1 MQAEDH
7 VTGDAIHRIPGASR
21 PSGGRRRVLI
31 ACDGSAG
38 AAEAIE
44 DLARA
49 GLPEQL
55 EALAVFVH
63 DNTHPENGCRF
74 SNAAQLDYFAL
85 ARGSE
90 CPGRRIAEAARSQLL
105 TVFPRWR
112 VEMEMNTDTPAGGIL
127 GAAAV
132 WQPDL
137 LVVGAHGHSGCE
149 GLLLGSVA
157 RRIARTAWCPVRIA
171 RAPRRSRGRN
181 VRVILA
187 ADGTPTDKAVIQAV
201 STRAWPVRA
210 EIQILTV
217 VDRHLNELT
226 AGKGSFTAAWKQQH
240 GRSADTYA
248 CQVADRLRNRLCSA
262 GMSAETLIFEGD
274 SARRVVEHA
283 IAWEADCIFVGGA
296 SERGATVPVNNAAF
310 RIAASAPCSVEIA
323 RAKKP
328 CLP

>member
-1 MQAEDH
+1 MQTN
-7 VTGDAIHRIPGASR
+7 VTRDAIHRIPGDSR
-21 PSGGRRRVLI
+21 PSGDLRRVLI
-31 ACDGSAG
+31 AYDGSAG

-49 GLPEQL
+49 SLPEQL
-55 EALAVFVH
+55 EALVVFVH
-63 DNTHPENGCRF
+63 DNTHPENVCRF

-90 CPGRRIAEAARSQLL
+90 FPGRRIAEAARSQLL

-137 LVVGAHGHSGCE
+137 LVAGAHGHSGCE
-149 GLLLGSVA
+149 VLLLGSVA

-171 RAPRRSRGRN
+171 RAPRRSPGRN
-181 VRVILA
+181 VRIILA
-187 ADGTPTDKAVIQAV
+187 ADGTFADEAIVQAV
-201 STRAWPVRA
+201 STRDWPVRA

-217 VDRHLNELT
+217 VDKQLNELT
-226 AGKGSFTAAWKQQH
+226 AGQGSFTAAWKQQH
-240 GRSADTYA
+240 GRSADTHA
-248 CQVADRLRNRLCSA
+248 CQVVDQLRNRLCSA

-274 SARRVVEHA
+274 SARRV

-296 SERGATVPVNNAAF
+296 SERGAAVPASNAAF

-323 RAKKP
+323 RAQKP